1 MLEIIIK
8 KKKKSEEYGIAFMH
22 SDFWANRIVKAARNA
37 EIALVRSVVLDRR
50 ESLFSFGLTLGFWPL
65 TVTEVQSEQS

>member
-1 MLEIIIK
+1 
-8 KKKKSEEYGIAFMH
+8 MH